1 MQEYDDDEA
10 VEDYYF
16 SAAAG
21 RARIVL
27 GNRRFGEN
35 GYVSSGRAYARPAQ
49 NTNTQVSR
57 TLHSCCLAWAVSTCF
72 AEVDQWQ
79 IAQGVTEVFQGQTT
93 QINLCS
99 RMGT

>member
-1 MQEYDDDEA
+1 MPSTCTDRAVPPAQEYDDDEA

-35 GYVSSGRAYARPAQ
+35 GFVSSGRSYARPAQ
-49 NTNTQVSR
+49 NNNAQVR
-57 TLHSCCLAWAVSTCF
+57 ACV
-72 AEVDQWQ
+72 
-79 IAQGVTEVFQGQTT
+79 
-93 QINLCS
+93 
-99 RMGT
+99 

>member
-1 MQEYDDDEA
+1 MLWTSFRCCLRLLNNGECCAPDIGLWFAQEYDDDEA

-35 GYVSSGRAYARPAQ
+35 GYVSSGRSYARPAQ
-49 NTNTQVSR
+49 ETNPQVCSEPTSR
-57 TLHSCCLAWAVSTCF
+57 RAC
-72 AEVDQWQ
+72 
-79 IAQGVTEVFQGQTT
+79 
-93 QINLCS
+93 
-99 RMGT
+99 